1 MFMDQKSVKE
11 CILNLKIK
19 NSEAFDRIPQRI
31 LREGIDVLQGPLSL
45 LFKLIYEE
53 KQIPDQWRVARTI
66 PIHKKGPKKDIENYR
81 PIANLC
87 SASKIFEKLILRRI
101 NEIAEEN
108 KVDITFPL
116 LELPV
121 YLAHREFG

>member
-1 MFMDQKSVKE
+1 M
-11 CILNLKIK
+11 KI
-19 NSEAFDRIPQRI
+19 IIQ
-31 LREGIDVLQGPLSL
+31 L

-108 KVDITFPL
+108 KVDITNTRQHGYKKNL
-116 LELPV
+116 
-121 YLAHREFG
+121 

>member
-1 MFMDQKSVKE
+1 MDQKLVKE

-19 NSEAFDRIPQRI
+19 NSEGFDRIPQRI

-66 PIHKKGPKKDIENYR
+66 PIWGKSLR
-81 PIANLC
+81 LLC
-87 SASKIFEKLILRRI
+87 LIL
-101 NEIAEEN
+101 NNVGN
-108 KVDITFPL
+108 KKLRST
-116 LELPV
+116 E
-121 YLAHREFG
+121 